1 MTRLTDRRPGDI
13 VAHCDRSQ
21 RINIWFPQVII
32 KDDDFLSIF
41 HAMREWLAF
50 IEWHGLDEKEIFGM
64 TTKYEPLFG
73 VHLP

>member
-1 MTRLTDRRPGDI
+1 
-13 VAHCDRSQ
+13 
-21 RINIWFPQVII
+21 VII